1 MVKFVNRVK
10 LNLTTTGTGT
20 VTFGSV
26 VDGFQSLA
34 DASVVDSDVVRYTLE
49 SGTNY
54 EVGTGTIGLAGGTY
68 TMARSPSSSSES
80 DNSAINLGAGAVCF
94 LTMLAEDVVQVL
106 ADLDNVSSTAPAGG
120 QTLSWDSGT
129 NSWVP
134 ASPSGGITSVGNY
147 AGLPSS
153 PSETDLAWVQDT
165 KSLYVYDGTEWQRM
179 SIGPQI
185 GPRYTTIP
193 PATHD
198 LNNDGVT
205 ATTITTAAIDES
217 GFPITY
223 DWDAYNGST
232 LYNASSLPPQVTSIS
247 ESNGVFS
254 LVGSSSVSN
263 AGSFVFRSK
272 ASDGVLFTPAI
283 VTVALTFFPES
294 KLYLPATHILSQTD
308 LAGLSGTISFFA
320 VGAGGGGAQGNSGDG
335 GGNGGNGGSSA
346 WIEAIPLSDITG
358 DITVVV
364 GNAYY
369 GTARYQ
375 GQDNAGGSANFTGGD
390 SIITIPTSSG
400 NVVLTAFGGKGG
412 NNYSASQPAQPIATI
427 SNISYLTSGLQSG
440 VYTGGQGGNS
450 FNGGGAGAGAAGYS
464 NNGGNGDN
472 ALGVGATAPSRS
484 GAGGS
489 GKSDRFSGVDGGGS
503 GGIGSSGD
511 NSSGS
516 GGGAYYFA
524 DIDSVITADIPS
536 SFSNGLVVGKNGLDS
551 TDTTSTVQSAV
562 NGGYPGGGG
571 SGGRDG
577 QLTAAP
583 DTDHV
588 SSYGGNG
595 MVLFRRNK
603 ATLLTA

>member
-1 MVKFVNRVK
+1 MAINFPTSPSNGDTVTEGNITYTYNATKGYWVSTESSGGGGGSSVTVSDTAPTSPSDGDMWYNSLD
-10 LNLTTTGTGT
+10 LNLYVYYNDGTSSQWVQSAPQQAGVAGADGT
-20 VTFGSV
+20 AGA
-26 VDGFQSLA
+26 DGAATSYANLA
-34 DASVVDSDVVRYTLE
+34 AF
-49 SGTNY
+49 
-54 EVGTGTIGLAGGTY
+54 
-68 TMARSPSSSSES
+68 PSSG
-80 DNSAINLGAGAVCF
+80 NTAGDMGFA
-94 LTMLAEDVVQVL
+94 T
-106 ADLDNVSSTAPAGG
+106 
-120 QTLSWDSGT
+120 
-129 NSWVP
+129 
-134 ASPSGGITSVGNY
+134 
-147 AGLPSS
+147 
-153 PSETDLAWVQDT
+153 DT
-165 KSLYVYDGTEWQRM
+165 KSSYMWDGTEWQRM
-179 SIGPQI
+179 SIGSQI

-193 PATHD
+193 PATHS

-223 DWDAYNGST
+223 DWDAYSGST

-254 LVGSSSVSN
+254 LVGSSSESN

-283 VTVALTFFPES
+283 VTVALAFFPES

-308 LAGLSGTISFFA
+308 LAGLGGTISFFA

-375 GQDNAGGSANFTGGD
+375 GQDDAGGAQGARFAGGD

-412 NNYSASQPAQPIATI
+412 NNYSNSQPTQPISTI
-427 SNISYLTSGLQSG
+427 DNIQWLTSGLQSG
-440 VYTGGQGGNS
+440 VYTGGYGGLG
-450 FNGGGAGAGAAGYS
+450 FNGGGGGGGASGYS
-464 NNGGNGDN
+464 NNGGDGM
-472 ALGVGATAPSRS
+472 ATASGTIPSVTAPSRS

-489 GKSDRFSGVDGGGS
+489 ARSNRFAGVDGGGS

-536 SFSNGLVVGKNGLDS
+536 SFSNGLIVGKNGLDS
-551 TDTTSTVQSAV
+551 TLTTSTVQSAV

-577 QLTAAP
+577 QLTASPA
-583 DTDHV
+583 TDHV

>member
-1 MVKFVNRVK
+1 MANYSDIKYQGGAGGSSV
-10 LNLTTTGTGT
+10 T
-20 VTFGSV
+20 VSDTAPTSPSAGDQWFDSADGSLSV
-26 VDGFQSLA
+26 YYNDGSSSQWISTSGPAGVDGTNGTDGTDGSSGS
-34 DASVVDSDVVRYTLE
+34 SVTSYA
-49 SGTNY
+49 NF
-54 EVGTGTIGLAGGTY
+54 A
-68 TMARSPSSSSES
+68 AFPSSGNTVG
-80 DNSAINLGAGAVCF
+80 DLGFA
-94 LTMLAEDVVQVL
+94 T
-106 ADLDNVSSTAPAGG
+106 
-120 QTLSWDSGT
+120 
-129 NSWVP
+129 
-134 ASPSGGITSVGNY
+134 
-147 AGLPSS
+147 
-153 PSETDLAWVQDT
+153 DT
-165 KSLYVYDGTEWQRM
+165 KSSYMWDGTEWQRM
-179 SIGPQI
+179 SIGSQI

-193 PATHD
+193 PATHA
-198 LNNDGVT
+198 LNNDGAT

-223 DWDAYNGST
+223 DWDAYSGST

-254 LVGSSSVSN
+254 LVGSSSESN

-283 VTVALTFFPES
+283 VTVALAFFTNS

-308 LAGLSGTISFFA
+308 LAGLGGTISFFA

-335 GGNGGNGGSSA
+335 GGSGGNGGSSA

-375 GQDNAGGSANFTGGD
+375 GQDNASGSANFTGGD

-412 NNYSASQPAQPIATI
+412 NNYSTGQPTQPIATI

-440 VYTGGQGGNS
+440 VYTGGTGGLGY
-450 FNGGGAGAGAAGYS
+450 NGGGAGAGAAGYS

-472 ALGVGATAPSRS
+472 TNTGAGATAPSRS

-489 GKSDRFSGVDGGGS
+489 ARSDRFAGVDGGGS

-551 TDTTSTVQSAV
+551 TVITSTVQSAV

-577 QLTAAP
+577 QTTAAP
-583 DTDHV
+583 ATDHV

>member
-1 MVKFVNRVK
+1 M
-10 LNLTTTGTGT
+10 
-20 VTFGSV
+20 
-26 VDGFQSLA
+26 
-34 DASVVDSDVVRYTLE
+34 
-49 SGTNY
+49 
-54 EVGTGTIGLAGGTY
+54 
-68 TMARSPSSSSES
+68 
-80 DNSAINLGAGAVCF
+80 
-94 LTMLAEDVVQVL
+94 
-106 ADLDNVSSTAPAGG
+106 
-120 QTLSWDSGT
+120 
-129 NSWVP
+129 
-134 ASPSGGITSVGNY
+134 
-147 AGLPSS
+147 
-153 PSETDLAWVQDT
+153 
-165 KSLYVYDGTEWQRM
+165 
-179 SIGPQI
+179 
-185 GPRYTTIP
+185 
-193 PATHD
+193 
-198 LNNDGVT
+198 
-205 ATTITTAAIDES
+205 
-217 GFPITY
+217 
-223 DWDAYNGST
+223 
-232 LYNASSLPPQVTSIS
+232 
-247 ESNGVFS
+247 
-254 LVGSSSVSN
+254 GSSSVSN

-283 VTVALTFFPES
+283 VTVALAFFPES

-308 LAGLSGTISFFA
+308 LAGLGGTISFFA
-320 VGAGGGGAQGNSGDG
+320 VGAGGGGAQGNGGDG

-375 GQDNAGGSANFTGGD
+375 GQDNGSGSANFTGGD

-412 NNYSASQPAQPIATI
+412 NNYSNGQPAQPIATI

-440 VYTGGQGGNS
+440 VYTGGTGGLA

-472 ALGVGATAPSRS
+472 AFGIGATAPSRS

-489 GKSDRFSGVDGGGS
+489 GASDLHAGVDGGGS
-503 GGIGSSGD
+503 GGRGSSGD

-524 DIDSVITADIPS
+524 DIDSVIAADIPS

-551 TDTTSTVQSAV
+551 TVTTSTVQSAV

-583 DTDHV
+583 ATDHV

-595 MVLFRRNK
+595 MVLFRRDK

>member
-1 MVKFVNRVK
+1 MAVDFPTSPSN
-10 LNLTTTGTGT
+10 GQ
-20 VTFGSV
+20 TF
-26 VDGFQSLA
+26 
-34 DASVVDSDVVRYTLE
+34 T
-49 SGTNY
+49 SGT
-54 EVGTGTIGLAGGTY
+54 ITY
-68 TMARSPSSSSES
+68 TYNATAGLWNSAASGGGGSSVTVSDTAPTSPSAGDMWYNSLSLKMFVYYNDGSSS
-80 DNSAINLGAGAVCF
+80 
-94 LTMLAEDVVQVL
+94 Q
-106 ADLDNVSSTAPAGG
+106 
-120 QTLSWDSGT
+120 
-129 NSWVP
+129 WVP
-134 ASPSGGITSVGNY
+134 ASPQQAGADGATGPAGADGSATSY
-147 AGLPSS
+147 ANLAAFPSS
-153 PSETDLAWVQDT
+153 GNTAGDFGFATDT
-165 KSLYVYDGTEWQRM
+165 KSSYMWDGVAWQRM
-179 SIGPQI
+179 SIGSQI

-193 PATHD
+193 PATHS

-223 DWDAYNGST
+223 DWDAYSGST

-254 LVGSSSVSN
+254 LVGSSSESN

-283 VTVALTFFPES
+283 VTVALAFFPES

-308 LAGLSGTISFFA
+308 LAGLGGTISFFA

-375 GQDNAGGSANFTGGD
+375 GQDDAGGAQGARFAGGD

-412 NNYSASQPAQPIATI
+412 NNYSNSQPTQPISTI
-427 SNISYLTSGLQSG
+427 DNIQWLTSGLQSG
-440 VYTGGQGGNS
+440 VYTGGYGGLG
-450 FNGGGAGAGAAGYS
+450 FNGGGGGGGASGYS
-464 NNGGNGDN
+464 NNGGDGM
-472 ALGVGATAPSRS
+472 ATASGTIPSVTAPSRS

-489 GKSDRFSGVDGGGS
+489 ARSNRFAGVDGGGS

-536 SFSNGLVVGKNGLDS
+536 SFSNGLIVGKNGLDS
-551 TDTTSTVQSAV
+551 TLTTSTVQSAV

-577 QLTAAP
+577 QLTASPA
-583 DTDHV
+583 TDHV